1 MANLLLIRDLCEINK
16 IKIRELASRIGKDE
30 STIQSMIRAG
40 STNTKTLEAIAEVFN
55 VSPGIFFDNPS
66 ENNTGTNLNKEEEI
80 AYLKKLLEEKE
91 RLIQVLLNKKQ
102 LFKNISMPQYTKM
115 FTYDLEIIIFNN
127 KKQINITCL
136 RTYFGQV
143 NL

>member
-102 LFKNISMPQYTKM
+102 LFNYISMPQYTKM

>member
-40 STNTKTLEAIAEVFN
+40 STNTKTLEAIA

-91 RLIQVLLNKKQ
+91 RLIQVLLNKK
-102 LFKNISMPQYTKM
+102 
-115 FTYDLEIIIFNN
+115 
-127 KKQINITCL
+127 
-136 RTYFGQV
+136 
-143 NL
+143 

>member
-40 STNTKTLEAIAEVFN
+40 STHTKTLEAIAEVFN

-66 ENNTGTNLNKEEEI
+66 ENNTGTNRNKEEES
-80 AYLKKLLEEKE
+80 AYSKKLLEEKE
-91 RLIQVLLNKKQ
+91 RLRQVLLNKK
-102 LFKNISMPQYTKM
+102 
-115 FTYDLEIIIFNN
+115 
-127 KKQINITCL
+127 
-136 RTYFGQV
+136 
-143 NL
+143 

>member
-55 VSPGIFFDNPS
+55 VSPGIFFDNSS

-91 RLIQVLLNKKQ
+91 RLIQVLLNKK
-102 LFKNISMPQYTKM
+102 
-115 FTYDLEIIIFNN
+115 
-127 KKQINITCL
+127 
-136 RTYFGQV
+136 
-143 NL
+143 